1 VTTIMIHSN
10 ERLHKFGLIDS
21 PRCNNCNEQIESI
34 NHKLIECPAAKL
46 IWTKIKALKDS
57 LLMEMELPVT
67 MEGALGLD
75 NKDKISLA
83 INAEVLTKIIS
94 QGGKK
99 YSSQQLAVSAI
110 KTIAAFEPL
119 SIDLRDKL
127 KTWTAQQ

>member
-1 VTTIMIHSN
+1 
-10 ERLHKFGLIDS
+10 
-21 PRCNNCNEQIESI
+21 
-34 NHKLIECPAAKL
+34 
-46 IWTKIKALKDS
+46 
-57 LLMEMELPVT
+57 MEMELPVT